1 RLRFSRRNAR
11 RGHDSRWFDR
21 QAGMA
26 AMRWTISNVRGRVVT
41 VSAGKGHSFSK
52 SLRSEI
58 TILAGLGVEGDAHM
72 GETVK
77 HRSRVAV
84 DPSQPNLRQ
93 VHLMNAELFDEL
105 RNKGFDVGP
114 GDLGENIVTQGL
126 DLLSLPRGALLKLGA
141 EATVEVTGL
150 RNPCKQIDDFM
161 PGLLKAVLDRDD
173 EGRLI
178 RKAGIMT
185 VVRSGGTVRPGDV
198 IIVDLPG

>member
-1 RLRFSRRNAR
+1 
-11 RGHDSRWFDR
+11 
-21 QAGMA
+21 M
-26 AMRWTISNVRGRVVT
+26 T
-41 VSAGKGHSFSK
+41 VGAGKWHSFSK
-52 SLRSEI
+52 SLQSEI

-93 VHLMNAELFDEL
+93 VHLMHAELFDEL
-105 RNKGFDVGP
+105 RSKGFNVGP
-114 GDLGENIVTQGL
+114 GNLGENIVTQGL
-126 DLLSLPRGALLKLGA
+126 DLLSLPRGALLRLGA

-173 EGRLI
+173 QGNLI
-178 RKAGIMT
+178 RKTGIMT
-185 VVRSGGTVRPGDV
+185 VVRSGGKIRPGDAIV
-198 IIVDLPG
+198 IDLPDGPWHKLDRV